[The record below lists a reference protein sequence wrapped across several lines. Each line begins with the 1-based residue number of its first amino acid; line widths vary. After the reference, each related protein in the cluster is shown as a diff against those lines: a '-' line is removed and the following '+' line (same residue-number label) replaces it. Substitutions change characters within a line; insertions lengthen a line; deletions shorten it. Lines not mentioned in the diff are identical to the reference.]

1 MMEAMGAK
9 VETSFEKP
17 GQKKAAPATKKKQ

>member
-1 MMEAMGAK
+1 MGSK
-9 VETSFEKP
+9 VETQFEKP